1 MSGMWTGM
9 KRRAAAVLAAL
20 SALSSACAPAAQP
33 QGAVAKAAKPALWKL
48 SDADTDIYL
57 FGTIHMLPEGMEWRT
72 EALDRAIAEADEL
85 VLETELEGNVQRA
98 AKAMANMSMSP
109 GLPPLLE
116 RVPPGKRE
124 ALAKLIEENGFPAGS
139 LDRLETWAA
148 ALALLRSSLGKIG
161 LKTEAGVERGLEA
174 VLKKGASRISGLE
187 TVEQQLGYFDTL
199 SEDAQR
205 ALLAGM
211 VENPSGTKTEF
222 EAMMNAWASGDTDA
236 IAVTFDSET
245 ALSPELRQV
254 LMTRRNAAWADWVA
268 KRMEQPGTVMVAVG
282 AGHLAGKDSVQAML
296 AARGLKAE
304 RVQ

>member
-1 MSGMWTGM
+1 MSVMWTGM
-9 KRRAAAVLAAL
+9 KRRAAAMLAGL
-20 SALSSACAPAAQP
+20 GLLSSACAPAAQP
-33 QGAVAKAAKPALWKL
+33 QDARPPAKPALWKL
-48 SDADTDIYL
+48 SDDDTDIYL

-72 EALDRAIAEADEL
+72 PALDRAIAEVDEL

-98 AKAMANMSMSP
+98 AAAMAKISMSP

-116 RVPPGKRE
+116 RVPADKRD
-124 ALAKLIEENGFPAGS
+124 ALARLIAENGFPAGS
-139 LDRLETWAA
+139 LDRFETWAA
-148 ALALLRSSLGKIG
+148 ALALLRSSLGKVG

-199 SEDAQR
+199 SEEAQR

-211 VENPSGTKTEF
+211 VENPSGTKAEF

-245 ALSPELRQV
+245 AFSPELREV
-254 LMTRRNAAWADWVA
+254 LMIKRNAAWAEWVA
-268 KRMEQPGTVMVAVG
+268 KRMEDPGTVMVAVG